1 MESYDILVIILSVA
15 LGLSLIVW
23 ISLGVILIQVFKKV
37 KEASDTARA
46 AAENVEEF
54 TAQLR
59 NAGKATAAGSVIAQV
74 IKAFKSRK

>member
-15 LGLSLIVW
+15 LGFSLLVW
-23 ISLGVILIQVFKKV
+23 IVAGVLLIQVFKKV
-37 KEASDTARA
+37 KSASDTARA

-59 NAGKATAAGSVIAQV
+59 NAGKATAVGSIIAQV
-74 IKAFKSRK
+74 AKAFKGRK